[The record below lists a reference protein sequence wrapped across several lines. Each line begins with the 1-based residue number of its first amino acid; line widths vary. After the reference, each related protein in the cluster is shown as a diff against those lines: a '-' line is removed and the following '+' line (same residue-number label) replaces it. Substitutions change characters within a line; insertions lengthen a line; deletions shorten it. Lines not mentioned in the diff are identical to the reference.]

1 MKNLIKSFLYITFA
15 ICCITSCNNNHQ
27 KEQQKEQRVKSWGEA
42 KTEFIS
48 TLTASD
54 TTNVKQMALKCMDLL
69 KADSIDQA
77 LDMLY
82 TVQEN
87 KLRKLTEEEKGQ
99 LSKRFKIFPVIDY
112 KFESLTFS
120 TQGNSDVK
128 FTSYFAKSENVQNS
142 LKTIKLM
149 FNPIKIEN
157 QWYLSMKN
165 IGQSSQDIVNHPTDN
180 SVAPAE
186 ITF

>member
-112 KFESLTFS
+112 KFESLTF
-120 TQGNSDVK
+120 
-128 FTSYFAKSENVQNS
+128 
-142 LKTIKLM
+142 
-149 FNPIKIEN
+149 
-157 QWYLSMKN
+157 
-165 IGQSSQDIVNHPTDN
+165 
-180 SVAPAE
+180 
-186 ITF
+186 